1 MARIPSFGNAGT
13 PFGGPRSRRSILNRP
28 QTEYFLRCFFSLS
41 VSLSYRICG
50 TFCWVFHRQWSA
62 PIVAFPAICV
72 DFRSEAAIGKT
83 GLGYRKGTVPIET
96 VPCRCWNV
104 IRIQNVLLQ
113 GYRNVGN
120 YLMYRSRY
128 ANTVYCSV
136 VQIASGRNFSKNS
149 SAGIGLPILNP
160 CSRSQPSC
168 FKRSIWLS
176 VSMPSAT
183 QVIPRS

>member
-128 ANTVYCSV
+128 AKYNVLFC
-136 VQIASGRNFSKNS
+136 
-149 SAGIGLPILNP
+149 
-160 CSRSQPSC
+160 RSNC
-168 FKRSIWLS
+168 FRSEFLKEL
-176 VSMPSAT
+176 VCGHRLTDLKPL
-183 QVIPRS
+183 